1 MKRIYDKCCG
11 IDVHKKLIVACLVLG
26 KKQEV
31 REFGTTTRELL
42 ALADWLLLAGC
53 QMVAMESTGSYW
65 KPLYNVLESSGLAAM
80 VVNAQH
86 MKAVPG
92 RKTDVRDSEWIADL
106 LQHGLL
112 TASFIPDRAQRELRE
127 LVGCRKSLVQDKNRE
142 LNRLQKMLE
151 GANIKLSGTI
161 TDINGKSARNILEV
175 LVQGGTIDSEKYDEM
190 RKEKAISGRLKASKE
205 EILDDLN
212 GVMSQLQRKMMRVLL
227 SHVDELNRHI
237 KELDDQIDNHMK
249 PDEKKAVE
257 AIRKVTGLGT
267 DSSRIVISVI
277 GTDMSRFPTDG
288 HLCSWAGLCPGDNES
303 AKKRKS
309 GKTRKGNKLL
319 RTTLI
324 TCAHSAVNN
333 KQSYFYAQ
341 FKR

>member
-127 LVGCRKSLVQDKNRE
+127 LVGYRRCR
-142 LNRLQKMLE
+142 
-151 GANIKLSGTI
+151 T
-161 TDINGKSARNILEV
+161 
-175 LVQGGTIDSEKYDEM
+175 
-190 RKEKAISGRLKASKE
+190 
-205 EILDDLN
+205 
-212 GVMSQLQRKMMRVLL
+212 
-227 SHVDELNRHI
+227 
-237 KELDDQIDNHMK
+237 
-249 PDEKKAVE
+249 
-257 AIRKVTGLGT
+257 
-267 DSSRIVISVI
+267 
-277 GTDMSRFPTDG
+277 
-288 HLCSWAGLCPGDNES
+288 
-303 AKKRKS
+303 
-309 GKTRKGNKLL
+309 KT
-319 RTTLI
+319 
-324 TCAHSAVNN
+324 VN
-333 KQSYFYAQ
+333 
-341 FKR
+341 